1 MQNEITTI
9 KLSRA
14 TKELLDKHGKR
25 GETYDQIVRRLLE
38 GQRLKW

>member
-14 TKELLDKHGKR
+14 TKELLDKQGKR
-25 GETYDQIVRRLLE
+25 GETYDQIVRRLVE